1 MRRFLHTHGSVE
13 IGVLFFLAGGT
24 LLGAGWVDGTITADG
39 VAEHVVLY
47 AAAVGA
53 AFAAWKFILKVSRAI
68 DVLFGLDRRVGK
80 IEKHLGL
87 AAEES

>member
-13 IGVLFFLAGGT
+13 IGVLFFLAGG

-47 AAAVGA
+47 AAAGGA
-53 AFAAWKFILKVSRAI
+53 ALAAWRFILKVSRAI
-68 DVLFGLDRRVGK
+68 DVLFGLDHRVGK

-87 AAEES
+87 AEES